1 MKLFGIHKTWKI
13 SICVRNESVMIEL
26 LELSER
32 NLKEV
37 IKNKKEDRNTFETGK
52 IENLSKEIQSIM
64 KY

>member
-13 SICVRNESVMIEL
+13 STCVGNESLMIEL

-32 NLKEV
+32 NLKEI
-37 IKNKKEDRNTFETGK
+37 IKIRKKTETPLK
-52 IENLSKEIQSIM
+52 LERENLSKEIQNIM

>member
-13 SICVRNESVMIEL
+13 STCVRNESVMIEL